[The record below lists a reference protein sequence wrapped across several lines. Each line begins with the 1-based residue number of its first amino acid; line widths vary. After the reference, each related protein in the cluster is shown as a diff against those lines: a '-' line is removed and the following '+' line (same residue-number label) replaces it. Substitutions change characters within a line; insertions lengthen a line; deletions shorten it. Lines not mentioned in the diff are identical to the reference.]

1 MITLY
6 NTADDEGDDNDDD
19 EDTCENDAI
28 QALMREAYS
37 STPQAWPSTKMNV
50 GKRQTDQI

>member
-6 NTADDEGDDNDDD
+6 NTADDEGEDNDDD

-28 QALMREAYS
+28 QALMRKAYS
-37 STPQAWPSTKMNV
+37 STLQAWPSTKMNV
-50 GKRQTDQI
+50 GKRQPDQI

>member
-37 STPQAWPSTKMNV
+37 STLQAWPTKEMNMV
-50 GKRQTDQI
+50 KRQTDQI